1 MRGGEIFDSTPFG
14 GLRLLS
20 GFSGLLMLTNAPR
33 GEQNEAYY
41 GCGLELL
48 EPAQSSRLR
57 LNSRSA
63 RPSET
68 RRGLA
73 FCIGKS
79 QSHDQAWINILDEQP
94 GFYIISPSSI

>member
-1 MRGGEIFDSTPFG
+1 MRLIMAADWNSW
-14 GLRLLS
+14 
-20 GFSGLLMLTNAPR
+20 N
-33 GEQNEAYY
+33 
-41 GCGLELL
+41 
-48 EPAQSSRLR
+48 RLR
-57 LNSRSA
+57 ALGSDLIVDPP

-94 GFYIISPSSI
+94 GFDIISPSSI

>member
-63 RPSET
+63 PAERDQEGISILYWKISISRP
-68 RRGLA
+68 GL
-73 FCIGKS
+73 
-79 QSHDQAWINILDEQP
+79 D
-94 GFYIISPSSI
+94 